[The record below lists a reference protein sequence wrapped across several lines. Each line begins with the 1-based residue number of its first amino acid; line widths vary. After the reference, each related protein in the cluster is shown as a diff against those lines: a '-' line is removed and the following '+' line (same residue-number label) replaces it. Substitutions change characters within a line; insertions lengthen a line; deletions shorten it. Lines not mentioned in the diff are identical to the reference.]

1 MVVIQ
6 AAFAEVN
13 GGISATGT
21 LTVINEVEASQV
33 SSTIL
38 AVQFSSSP
46 LGLGT
51 PKEQS
56 LMINFFQFLAPLPT
70 ITVNTAL
77 KKKKNVDILSL
88 FTRVTLTW

>member
-13 GGISATGT
+13 GGVSATGT
-21 LTVINEVEASQV
+21 LTAINEVEASQA

-38 AVQFSSSP
+38 AVEFSSSP

-56 LMINFFQFLAPLPT
+56 LKINFFQFLAPLPT

-77 KKKKNVDILSL
+77 KKKIIITK
-88 FTRVTLTW
+88 

>member
-13 GGISATGT
+13 GGVSATGT
-21 LTVINEVEASQV
+21 LTAINEVEASQA

-38 AVQFSSSP
+38 AVEFSSSP

-56 LMINFFQFLAPLPT
+56 LKINFFQFLAPLPT
-70 ITVNTAL
+70 ITVNAAL
-77 KKKKNVDILSL
+77 KKINK
-88 FTRVTLTW
+88 

>member
-13 GGISATGT
+13 GGVSATGT
-21 LTVINEVEASQV
+21 LTAINEVEASQA

-56 LMINFFQFLAPLPT
+56 LMINFSFLLLFQQ
-70 ITVNTAL
+70 
-77 KKKKNVDILSL
+77 
-88 FTRVTLTW
+88 